1 MTAGH
6 DTITQRPL
14 VGAIDNCKAALA
26 NAHEALAV
34 LEAYAPEWCRP
45 YLYGV
50 PGHPSNRDRV
60 LRIGIE
66 CPSLVAVIQV
76 GDALCQ
82 FDPLFEET
90 GVGASVTV
98 PMPGATVVAY
108 WCGPHRAAA

>member
-1 MTAGH
+1 MN
-6 DTITQRPL
+6 DTLTQRPL
-14 VGAIDNCKAALA
+14 VGAIDRCKGVLSDT
-26 NAHEALAV
+26 HQALAV

-50 PGHPSNRDRV
+50 PGHPSSRERG

-98 PMPGATVVAY
+98 TMPGSTVVAY
-108 WCGPHRAAA
+108 WTGAHRSSAA

>member
-1 MTAGH
+1 MN

-14 VGAIDNCKAALA
+14 AGAIDNCKAVLA
-26 NAHEALAV
+26 NAHHALAV

-50 PGHPSNRDRV
+50 PGHPSTRERA

-66 CPSLVAVIQV
+66 CPSLIAVVQV
-76 GDALCQ
+76 GDALFQ
-82 FDPLFEET
+82 FDPQFEET
-90 GVGASVTV
+90 GVGATVTV